1 MATVVAL
8 QEILLNKSTR
18 LEDIELIIS
27 TKPILDPNTYL
38 ENMTVLRKRDSKSVI
53 VDYISKTL
61 SPEIRLSY

>member
-1 MATVVAL
+1 MATVAAL

>member
-1 MATVVAL
+1 MATVAAL

-27 TKPILDPNTYL
+27 TKPILDPNMYL

>member
-38 ENMTVLRKRDSKSVI
+38 ENTTVLRKRDSKSVI

>member
-1 MATVVAL
+1 MATVAAL

-61 SPEIRLSY
+61 SPEIRLSH